1 MTGAKEE
8 ARTPEEGG
16 PPKDSVVGLEDSLAR
31 SRRQQE
37 SRQQLCELINLN
49 ERTLASLH
57 EMEAEVRYI
66 RAAIYSILAAVE
78 RGERS

>member
-16 PPKDSVVGLEDSLAR
+16 PPKDSVDGLEDSLAR

-57 EMEAEVRYI
+57 EMEAEVRFHFAGWDKAQKQ
-66 RAAIYSILAAVE
+66 RACRLI
-78 RGERS
+78 